1 MNKNADEIKAMIE
14 TPEVIAQ
21 LERGALRDLLAKIER
36 GEGEQ
41 IETRRAVGDMVTL
54 LGEDVKQ
61 RNFLLQELKRIHFI
75 LSTKQNYLETM
86 RANHEAKQAG
96 EGVG

>member
-41 IETRRAVGDMVTL
+41 IETRRAVGDTMTL
-54 LGEDVKQ
+54 LMEDVKQ
-61 RNFLLQELKRIHFI
+61 RQEIVDTLQRLHMI
-75 LSTKQNYLETM
+75 LSTKQNYMQTQ
-86 RANHEAKQAG
+86 RANFEAKQAG